1 MQNFHE
7 ISAGSLDNA
16 MTLIGKQWMLIT
28 VKDEKENKV
37 NAMTAS
43 WGALGVLWG
52 KNVAICFV
60 RPQRYTYGLTEES
73 DRFSLAFFKD
83 GYRDALKIC
92 GTKSGRD
99 GDKLAMAGL
108 TTVDCDGVPAIA
120 EADLVL
126 VCRKL
131 YADDLRENA
140 FLDPSLLSNYEA
152 KDYHRVYVCEIERV
166 YERD

>member
-1 MQNFHE
+1 MQGFHE
-7 ISAGSLDNA
+7 ISVASLDNA
-16 MTLIGKQWMLIT
+16 MTLIGKEWMLIT
-28 VKDEKENKV
+28 VKDEEKNKV

-43 WGALGVLWG
+43 WGTLGVLWN

-60 RPQRYTYGLTEES
+60 RPQRYTYGLTEKSE
-73 DRFSLAFFKD
+73 RFSLAFMGD

-108 TTVDCDGVPAIA
+108 SAVECDGVPVIA
-120 EADLVL
+120 EARLVL

-131 YADDLRENA
+131 YADDLREEK
-140 FLDPSLLSNYEA
+140 FIDPALLGNYAA
-152 KDYHRVYVCEIERV
+152 KDYHRVYVCEIERA

>member
-1 MQNFHE
+1 MQGFHE
-7 ISAGSLDNA
+7 ISVSALDNA
-16 MTLIGKQWMLIT
+16 ITMIGKEWMLIT
-28 VKDEKENKV
+28 VKDQEQERV

-43 WGALGVLWG
+43 WGALGVLWN

-60 RPQRYTYGLTEES
+60 RPQRYTHGLAEQEE
-73 DRFSLAFFKD
+73 RFSLAFMGD
-83 GYRDALKIC
+83 GYRDALKLC

-108 TTVDCDGVPAIA
+108 TAIECDGVPAIA
-120 EADLVL
+120 EARLVL

-131 YADDLRENA
+131 YADNLREGS
-140 FLDPSLLSNYEA
+140 FIDPSLLGNYA
-152 KDYHRVYVCEIERV
+152 TKDYHRVYVCEIERA